1 MLNRLTI
8 SNFAII
14 KHLDISFRPGLNIL
28 SGETG
33 AGKSIIINAMNLI
46 LGGRASG
53 DLIRTGC
60 DEAKVEAL
68 FSIPTSG
75 HLASVLHDLAIPFDG
90 ELLIRRSLHREG
102 RNRIAING
110 TIATV
115 QMLSSLGDH
124 LISIS
129 GQHEHQRL
137 LRQDH
142 HLAILDEFGGLLPA
156 REAFGALFYRY
167 QSLREE
173 LRVIERQ
180 LAEMKDKQ
188 ELARF
193 QREEIDG
200 AAIEEREDESLA
212 KEKMR
217 LEHAEQLLTTV
228 SETYQQLY
236 ESDHSLISGLF
247 DCAKKLEKAAQ
258 IDDRLGDMARTLA
271 ESRLVLEETA
281 LTLREVQGTI
291 EMDPRRLEAV
301 QERLEILNRLKRKYG
316 PTLPDVLA
324 FREKIATVMDAQQ
337 EKATQ
342 KRELQS
348 RISSLEQELLE
359 AAHRLSDSRK
369 KAALNLEKAVE
380 KELHELNMPDTHFRV
395 SFLDLKEQ
403 APDIPDLLSLL
414 RSEGLDQLEFLLA
427 PNVGEELKPLA
438 KIASGGELSR
448 IMLALKSI
456 LARSASV
463 ESVIFDEVDAG
474 IGGATAEVVG
484 EKLEALA
491 RFHQILC
498 ITHLPQIASKAH
510 THYQVRKSVV
520 DGRTESSILELDE
533 KERIEE
539 IARLLAGRKVTP
551 QALAHAREMINV

>member
-1 MLNRLTI
+1 MLTRLTI

-14 KHLDISFRPGLNIL
+14 KHLDISFQSGLNIL

-46 LGGRASG
+46 MGSRASA

-60 DEAKVEAL
+60 DEAVVEAL
-68 FSIPTSG
+68 FPLPASG
-75 HLASVLHDLAIPFDG
+75 HLVELLQDLAIPFDN

-102 RNRIAING
+102 RNRISING
-110 TIATV
+110 TMATL

-142 HLAILDEFGGLLPA
+142 HLAILDEFGALLPA
-156 REAFGALFYRY
+156 RQAFAGLFNRH

-173 LRVIERQ
+173 IQVIERHI
-180 LAEMKDKQ
+180 AEMQDKQ

-200 AAIEEREDESLA
+200 ARIEEHEDESLT
-212 KEKMR
+212 KEKAL

-236 ESDHSLISGLF
+236 ENDHSLLSGLF
-247 DCAKKLEKAAQ
+247 DCTKRLEKAAQ
-258 IDDRLGDMARTLA
+258 IDERLGDMARTIT

-281 LTLREVQGTI
+281 MSLREIQATI
-291 EMDPRRLEAV
+291 EMDPQRLEAV

-324 FREKIATVMDAQQ
+324 FREKIATVLDEQN
-337 EKATQ
+337 EKAER

-348 RISSLEQELLE
+348 RLSSLEEELLE
-359 AAHRLSDSRK
+359 AAHLLSAKRK
-369 KAALNLEKAVE
+369 EAARRLEKEVE
-380 KELHELNMPDTHFRV
+380 NELHDLNMPNTRFRV
-395 SFLDLKEQ
+395 AFLDQKEQ
-403 APDIPDLLSLL
+403 APDIREALSML
-414 RSEGLDQLEFLLA
+414 RSEGLDQVEFLLA
-427 PNVGEELKPLA
+427 PNVGEDLKPLA

-456 LARSASV
+456 LARGGSV

-474 IGGATAEVVG
+474 IGGATAEVLG

-510 THYQVRKSVV
+510 THYQVRKNVV

-539 IARLLAGRKVTP
+539 IARLLAGRKITP
-551 QALAHAREMINV
+551 QALAHAREMVG

>member
-1 MLNRLTI
+1 MLTRLTI

-14 KHLDISFRPGLNIL
+14 KHLDISFQAGLNIL

-53 DLIRTGC
+53 DLIRTGS
-60 DEAKVEAL
+60 DEAMVEAL
-68 FSIPTSG
+68 FSIPSSG
-75 HLASVLHDLAIPFDG
+75 HLALLLHDLAIPFDG

-102 RNRIAING
+102 RNRISMNG
-110 TIATV
+110 TMSTL

-142 HLAILDEFGGLLPA
+142 HLAILDGFGGLLPA
-156 REAFGALFYRY
+156 REAFGGLFKQY

-173 LRVIERQ
+173 IQVIERQ
-180 LAEMKDKQ
+180 LAEMQDKQ

-200 AAIEEREDESLA
+200 ARIAEHEDESLA
-212 KEKMR
+212 KDKMR

-236 ESDHSLISGLF
+236 ESDHSLLSGLF
-247 DCAKKLEKAAQ
+247 DCAKRLEKAAQ
-258 IDDRLGDMARTLA
+258 IDDRLEDTARTLA
-271 ESRLVLEETA
+271 ESRLALEETA

-291 EMDPRRLEAV
+291 EMDPQRLEAV
-301 QERLEILNRLKRKYG
+301 RERLEILNRLKRKYG
-316 PTLPDVLA
+316 PTLPAVLA
-324 FREKIATVMDAQQ
+324 FREKVATVMDAQH

-342 KRELQS
+342 KRELQF
-348 RISSLEQELLE
+348 RLSSLEDELLE
-359 AAHRLSDSRK
+359 AAHRLSDRRK
-369 KAALNLEKAVE
+369 KAARRLEQAVE
-380 KELHELNMPDTHFRV
+380 KELHDLNMPNTRFRV
-395 SFLDLKEQ
+395 AFLDQEEQ
-403 APDIPDLLSLL
+403 APGTPESLSML
-414 RSEGLDQLEFLLA
+414 RSEGFDQVEFLLA
-427 PNVGEELKPLA
+427 PNVGEDLKPLA
-438 KIASGGELSR
+438 RIASGGELSR

-539 IARLLAGRKVTP
+539 IARLLAGRKITP
-551 QALAHAREMINV
+551 QALAHAREMVG

>member
-1 MLNRLTI
+1 MLTRLTI

-14 KHLDISFRPGLNIL
+14 KHLDISFQAGLNIL

-53 DLIRTGC
+53 DLIRTGS
-60 DEAKVEAL
+60 DEAMVEAL
-68 FSIPTSG
+68 FSIPSSG
-75 HLASVLHDLAIPFDG
+75 HLALLLHDLAIPFDA

-102 RNRIAING
+102 RNRISMNG
-110 TIATV
+110 TMSTL

-142 HLAILDEFGGLLPA
+142 HLAILDGFGGLLPA
-156 REAFGALFYRY
+156 REAFGGLFKQY

-173 LRVIERQ
+173 IQAIERQ
-180 LAEMKDKQ
+180 LAEMRDKQ

-200 AAIEEREDESLA
+200 ARIAEHEDESLA
-212 KEKMR
+212 KDKMR

-236 ESDHSLISGLF
+236 ESDHSLLSGLF
-247 DCAKKLEKAAQ
+247 DCAKRLEKAAQ
-258 IDDRLGDMARTLA
+258 IDDRLEDMARTLA
-271 ESRLVLEETA
+271 ESRLALEETA

-291 EMDPRRLEAV
+291 EMDPQRLEAV
-301 QERLEILNRLKRKYG
+301 RERLEILNRLKRKYG
-316 PTLPDVLA
+316 PTLPAVLA
-324 FREKIATVMDAQQ
+324 FREKVATVMDAQH

-342 KRELQS
+342 KRELQF
-348 RISSLEQELLE
+348 RLSSLEDELLE
-359 AAHRLSDSRK
+359 AAHRLSDRRK
-369 KAALNLEKAVE
+369 KAARRLEKAVE
-380 KELHELNMPDTHFRV
+380 KELHDLNMPNTRFQV
-395 SFLDLKEQ
+395 AFLDQEEQ
-403 APDIPDLLSLL
+403 APGTPESLTML
-414 RSEGLDQLEFLLA
+414 RSEGFDQVEFLLA
-427 PNVGEELKPLA
+427 PNVGEDLKPLA
-438 KIASGGELSR
+438 RIASGGELSR

-539 IARLLAGRKVTP
+539 IARLLAGRKITP
-551 QALAHAREMINV
+551 QALAHAREMVG

>member
-1 MLNRLTI
+1 MLTRLTI

-14 KHLDISFRPGLNIL
+14 KHLDISFQAGLNIL

-53 DLIRTGC
+53 DLIRTGS
-60 DEAKVEAL
+60 DEAMVEAL
-68 FSIPTSG
+68 FSIPSSG
-75 HLASVLHDLAIPFDG
+75 HLALLLHDLAIPFDG

-102 RNRIAING
+102 RNRISMNG
-110 TIATV
+110 TMSTL

-142 HLAILDEFGGLLPA
+142 HLAILDGFGGLLPA
-156 REAFGALFYRY
+156 REAFGGLFKQY

-173 LRVIERQ
+173 IQVIERQ
-180 LAEMKDKQ
+180 LAEMRDKQ

-200 AAIEEREDESLA
+200 ARIAEHEDESLA
-212 KEKMR
+212 KDKMR

-236 ESDHSLISGLF
+236 ESDHSLLSGLF
-247 DCAKKLEKAAQ
+247 DCAKRLEKAAQ
-258 IDDRLGDMARTLA
+258 IDDRLEDMARTLA
-271 ESRLVLEETA
+271 ESRLALEETA

-291 EMDPRRLEAV
+291 EMDPQRLEAV
-301 QERLEILNRLKRKYG
+301 RERLEILNRLKRKYG
-316 PTLPDVLA
+316 PTLPAVLA
-324 FREKIATVMDAQQ
+324 FREKVATVMDAQH

-342 KRELQS
+342 KRELQF
-348 RISSLEQELLE
+348 RLSSLEDELLE
-359 AAHRLSDSRK
+359 AAHRLSDRRK
-369 KAALNLEKAVE
+369 KAARRLEKAVE
-380 KELHELNMPDTHFRV
+380 KELHDLNMPNTRFRV
-395 SFLDLKEQ
+395 AFLDQEEQ
-403 APDIPDLLSLL
+403 APGTRESLSML
-414 RSEGLDQLEFLLA
+414 RSEGFDQVEFLLA
-427 PNVGEELKPLA
+427 PNVGEDLKPLA
-438 KIASGGELSR
+438 RIASGGELSR

-539 IARLLAGRKVTP
+539 IARLLAGRKITP
-551 QALAHAREMINV
+551 QALAHAREMVG

>member
-1 MLNRLTI
+1 MLTRLTI

-14 KHLDISFRPGLNIL
+14 KHLDISFQAGLNIL

-53 DLIRTGC
+53 DLIRTGS
-60 DEAKVEAL
+60 DEAMVEAL
-68 FSIPTSG
+68 FSIPSSG
-75 HLASVLHDLAIPFDG
+75 HLALLLHDLAIPFDA

-102 RNRIAING
+102 RNRISMNG
-110 TIATV
+110 TMSTL

-142 HLAILDEFGGLLPA
+142 HLAILDGFGGLLPA
-156 REAFGALFYRY
+156 REAFGGLFKQY

-173 LRVIERQ
+173 MQAIERQ
-180 LAEMKDKQ
+180 LAEMRDKQ

-200 AAIEEREDESLA
+200 ARIAEHEDESLA
-212 KEKMR
+212 KDKMR

-236 ESDHSLISGLF
+236 ESDHSLLSGLF
-247 DCAKKLEKAAQ
+247 DCAKRLEKAAQ
-258 IDDRLGDMARTLA
+258 IDDRLEDMARTLA
-271 ESRLVLEETA
+271 ESRLALEETA

-291 EMDPRRLEAV
+291 EMDPQRLEAV
-301 QERLEILNRLKRKYG
+301 RERLEILNRLKRKYG
-316 PTLPDVLA
+316 PTLPAVLA
-324 FREKIATVMDAQQ
+324 FREKVATVMDAQH

-342 KRELQS
+342 KRELQF
-348 RISSLEQELLE
+348 RLSSLEDELLE
-359 AAHRLSDSRK
+359 AAHRLSDRRK
-369 KAALNLEKAVE
+369 KAARRLEKAVE
-380 KELHELNMPDTHFRV
+380 KELHDLNMPNTRFRV
-395 SFLDLKEQ
+395 AFLDQEEQ
-403 APDIPDLLSLL
+403 APGTREFLSML
-414 RSEGLDQLEFLLA
+414 RSEGFDQVEFLLA
-427 PNVGEELKPLA
+427 PNVGEDLKPLA
-438 KIASGGELSR
+438 RIASGGELSR

-539 IARLLAGRKVTP
+539 IARLLAGRKITP
-551 QALAHAREMINV
+551 QALAHAREMVG